1 MRESAVDS
9 RVVLVS
15 AQNGD
20 YLWRNNRGAFQDDT
34 GRWIRYGLMNESDKI
49 DKICKSSD
57 RIGITSVIIQPHHV
71 GQLFGVF
78 TAIETKP
85 SDWYMIPSDKR
96 AIAQMAFH
104 DIVLRAGGYA
114 GFARNEEEY
123 RKIVGK

>member
-1 MRESAVDS
+1 MKESAVDS
-9 RVVLVS
+9 HIILAA

-57 RIGITSVIIQPHHV
+57 RIGITSLIIQPHHV
-71 GQLFGVF
+71 GRLVGVF

-85 SDWYMIPSDKR
+85 SDWHMIPSDKR
-96 AIAQMAFH
+96 AIAQSAFH
-104 DIVLRAGGYA
+104 DIVLRAGGFA
-114 GFARNEEEY
+114 GFACNLEDYKR
-123 RKIVGK
+123 IVGK